1 MIRKL
6 EIVKRLSFHN
16 LEKFDIF
23 AKNIEAMANEN
34 EAPFVFGVR
43 VEGDTFTDRKEETN
57 RLKMNF
63 LYGVNTILISPRRMG
78 KTSLVEKVCSLVE
91 SDTLKIAKIDA
102 FGCRSENDFINAFA
116 TAVVRATSSKWEEW
130 MENAKTFL
138 SRFIPK
144 ISIGQDPLTDFS
156 IALEY
161 NRANT
166 VTEDIL
172 QLPETIAKQKGIK
185 IVICIDEFQ
194 QIADFPDSI
203 TFQKKLRSV
212 WQLQSNVSYCLYG
225 SKKHMMEKMFQSQS
239 HPFYR
244 FGDLFYLD
252 KISET
257 DWVEYIC
264 DRFRVTGKE
273 ISRELASEI
282 CSVTDRYS
290 SYVQQLAWLVWL
302 RTDKHATKED
312 VEFGIDRML
321 DACEPLFIQQTESL
335 SAYQMNFLRALANGV
350 HTGFTRSEI
359 LDTYQLGTA
368 ANISRL
374 KKALTEKD
382 LIMMTAPKKLE
393 ISDPILALWLKRRVW
408 KS

>member
-1 MIRKL
+1 
-6 EIVKRLSFHN
+6 
-16 LEKFDIF
+16 
-23 AKNIEAMANEN
+23 MANEN
-34 EAPFVFGVR
+34 EVPFVFGVR

-78 KTSLVEKVCSLVE
+78 KTSLVEKVSSMVE
-91 SDTLKIAKIDA
+91 CESLKIAKIDA

-116 TAVVRATSSKWEEW
+116 TAVVRATSTKWEEW
-130 MENAKTFL
+130 IENTKTFL

-144 ISIGQDPLTDFS
+144 ISIGQDPISDFS

-161 NRANT
+161 NKSNT

-194 QIADFPDSI
+194 QIADFPDSL
-203 TFQKKLRSV
+203 TFQKKLRSI
-212 WQLQSNVSYCLYG
+212 WQLQRNVSYCLYG
-225 SKKHMMEKMFQSQS
+225 SKKHMMETMFQSQS

-244 FGDLFYLD
+244 FGDIFYLN
-252 KISET
+252 KIAES
-257 DWVEYIC
+257 DWVEFIC
-264 DRFRVTGKE
+264 NRFKVTGKE
-273 ISRELASEI
+273 ISQELATEI

-290 SYVQQLAWLVWL
+290 SYVQQLSWLVWL
-302 RTDKHATKED
+302 RTTFRATKED
-312 VEFGIDRML
+312 VEYGIDHML

-335 SAYQMNFLRALANGV
+335 SSYQMNFLQALTDGV
-350 HTGFTRSEI
+350 TTGFTRSEI
-359 LDTYQLGTA
+359 LNNYQLGTA

-374 KKALTEKD
+374 KKALMEKD
-382 LIMMTAPKKLE
+382 LIALTAPKKLQ

-408 KS
+408 RTR

>member
-1 MIRKL
+1 
-6 EIVKRLSFHN
+6 
-16 LEKFDIF
+16 
-23 AKNIEAMANEN
+23 MANEN

-43 VEGDTFTDRKEETN
+43 VEGNTFTDRKEETN

-282 CSVTDRYS
+282 CTVTDRYS

-393 ISDPILALWLKRRVW
+393 ISDTILALWLKRRVW

>member
-1 MIRKL
+1 M
-6 EIVKRLSFHN
+6 
-16 LEKFDIF
+16 EKFDIF

-78 KTSLVEKVCSLVE
+78 KTSLVEKVSSMVE
-91 SDTLKIAKIDA
+91 CESLKIAKIDA

-116 TAVVRATSSKWEEW
+116 TAVVRATSTKWEEW
-130 MENAKTFL
+130 IENTKTFL

-144 ISIGQDPLTDFS
+144 ISIGQDPISDFS

-161 NRANT
+161 NKSNT

-194 QIADFPDSI
+194 QIADFPDSL
-203 TFQKKLRSV
+203 TFQKKLRSI
-212 WQLQSNVSYCLYG
+212 WQLQRNVSYCLYG
-225 SKKHMMEKMFQSQS
+225 SKKHMMETMFQSQS

-244 FGDLFYLD
+244 FGDIFYLN
-252 KISET
+252 KIAES
-257 DWVEYIC
+257 DWVEFIC
-264 DRFRVTGKE
+264 NRFKVTGKV
-273 ISRELASEI
+273 ISPELATEI

-290 SYVQQLAWLVWL
+290 SYVQQLSWLVWL
-302 RTDKHATKED
+302 RTTFRATKED
-312 VEFGIDRML
+312 VEYGIDHML

-335 SAYQMNFLRALANGV
+335 SSYQMNFLQALTDGV
-350 HTGFTRSEI
+350 TTGFTRSEI
-359 LDTYQLGTA
+359 LNNYQLGTA

-382 LIMMTAPKKLE
+382 LIALTAPKKLQ

-408 KS
+408 RTR

>member
-1 MIRKL
+1 MT
-6 EIVKRLSFHN
+6 
-16 LEKFDIF
+16 
-23 AKNIEAMANEN
+23 NEN

-282 CSVTDRYS
+282 CIVTDRYS

-335 SAYQMNFLRALANGV
+335 SAYQMNFLRALANGI

>member
-1 MIRKL
+1 MVDTVL
-6 EIVKRLSFHN
+6 YF
-16 LEKFDIF
+16 
-23 AKNIEAMANEN
+23 
-34 EAPFVFGVR
+34 
-43 VEGDTFTDRKEETN
+43 EGNTFTDRKEETN

-91 SDTLKIAKIDA
+91 SESLKIAKIDA
-102 FGCRSENDFINAFA
+102 FGCRSEHDFINAFA
-116 TAVVRATSSKWEEW
+116 TAVVRATSTKWEEW

-138 SRFIPK
+138 SRFVPK
-144 ISIGQDPLTDFS
+144 ISIGQDPLSEFS

-161 NRANT
+161 NNSNT

-194 QIADFPDSI
+194 QIADFPDSL
-203 TFQKKLRSV
+203 TFQKKLRGI

-225 SKKHMMEKMFQSQS
+225 SKKHMMETIFQSQS

-244 FGDLFYLD
+244 FGDLIYLN
-252 KISET
+252 KISEA

-264 DRFRVTGKE
+264 GRFNVTGKE
-273 ISRELASEI
+273 ISPELATEI
-282 CSVTDRYS
+282 CTVTDRYS
-290 SYVQQLAWLVWL
+290 SYVQQLSWLVWL
-302 RTDKHATKED
+302 RTDFQATKED
-312 VEFGIDRML
+312 VEYGIDHML
-321 DACEPLFIQQTESL
+321 DTCEPLFIQQTESL
-335 SAYQMNFLRALANGV
+335 SSYQMNFLRALTDGV
-350 HTGFTRSEI
+350 TTGFTRSEI
-359 LDTYQLGTA
+359 LNNYQLGTA

-382 LIMMTAPKKLE
+382 LITLTAPKKLE

-408 KS
+408 RTR

>member
-1 MIRKL
+1 MT
-6 EIVKRLSFHN
+6 
-16 LEKFDIF
+16 
-23 AKNIEAMANEN
+23 NEN

-282 CSVTDRYS
+282 CTVTDRYS

-335 SAYQMNFLRALANGV
+335 SAYQMNFLRALANDV

>member
-1 MIRKL
+1 M
-6 EIVKRLSFHN
+6 
-16 LEKFDIF
+16 EKFDIF
-23 AKNIEAMANEN
+23 AKNIETMANEN

-78 KTSLVEKVCSLVE
+78 KTSLVEKVSSMVE
-91 SDTLKIAKIDA
+91 CESLKIAKIDA

-116 TAVVRATSSKWEEW
+116 TAVVRATSTKWEEW
-130 MENAKTFL
+130 IENTKTFL

-144 ISIGQDPLTDFS
+144 ISIGQDPLSDFS

-161 NRANT
+161 NKSNT

-194 QIADFPDSI
+194 QIADFPDSL
-203 TFQKKLRSV
+203 TFQKKLRSI
-212 WQLQSNVSYCLYG
+212 WQLQRNVSYCLYG
-225 SKKHMMEKMFQSQS
+225 SKKHMMETMFQSQS

-244 FGDLFYLD
+244 FGDIFYLN
-252 KISET
+252 KIAES
-257 DWVEYIC
+257 DWVEFIC
-264 DRFRVTGKE
+264 NRFKVTGKE
-273 ISRELASEI
+273 ISPELATEI

-290 SYVQQLAWLVWL
+290 SYVQQLSWLVWL
-302 RTDKHATKED
+302 RTTFRATKED
-312 VEFGIDRML
+312 VEYGIDHML

-335 SAYQMNFLRALANGV
+335 SSYQMNFLRALTDGV
-350 HTGFTRSEI
+350 TTGFTRSEI
-359 LDTYQLGTA
+359 LNNYQLGTA

-382 LIMMTAPKKLE
+382 LIALTAPKKLQ

-408 KS
+408 RTR

>member
-1 MIRKL
+1 M
-6 EIVKRLSFHN
+6 
-16 LEKFDIF
+16 DIF
-23 AKNIEAMANEN
+23 AENVEAMANEN
-34 EAPFVFGVR
+34 EIPFVFGVR
-43 VEGDTFTDRKEETN
+43 VEGNTFTDRKEETN

-91 SDTLKIAKIDA
+91 SESLKIAKIDA
-102 FGCRSENDFINAFA
+102 FGCRSEHDYINAFA
-116 TAVVRATSSKWEEW
+116 TAVVRATSTKWEEW

-138 SRFIPK
+138 SRFVPK
-144 ISIGQDPLTDFS
+144 ISIGQDPLSEFS

-161 NRANT
+161 NNSNT

-194 QIADFPDSI
+194 QIADFPDSL
-203 TFQKKLRSV
+203 TFQKKLRGI

-225 SKKHMMEKMFQSQS
+225 SKKHMMETMFQSQS

-244 FGDLFYLD
+244 FGDLLYLN
-252 KISET
+252 KISEA

-264 DRFRVTGKE
+264 GRFNVTGKE
-273 ISRELASEI
+273 ISPELATEI
-282 CSVTDRYS
+282 CTVTDRYS
-290 SYVQQLAWLVWL
+290 SYVQQLSWLVWL
-302 RTDKHATKED
+302 RTDFKATKED
-312 VEFGIDRML
+312 VEYGINHML

-335 SAYQMNFLRALANGV
+335 SSYQMNFLRALTDGV
-350 HTGFTRSEI
+350 TTGFTRSEI
-359 LDTYQLGTA
+359 LNNYQLGTA

-382 LIMMTAPKKLE
+382 LITLTAPKKLE

-408 KS
+408 RTR

>member
-1 MIRKL
+1 
-6 EIVKRLSFHN
+6 
-16 LEKFDIF
+16 
-23 AKNIEAMANEN
+23 MANDN

-43 VEGDTFTDRKEETN
+43 VEGNTFTDRKEETN

-172 QLPETIAKQKGIK
+172 QLPETVAKQKGIK

-264 DRFRVTGKE
+264 DRFRMTGKE

-335 SAYQMNFLRALANGV
+335 SAYQMNFLRALTNGV

>member
-1 MIRKL
+1 MT
-6 EIVKRLSFHN
+6 S
-16 LEKFDIF
+16 
-23 AKNIEAMANEN
+23 EN

>member
-1 MIRKL
+1 
-6 EIVKRLSFHN
+6 
-16 LEKFDIF
+16 
-23 AKNIEAMANEN
+23 MANEN

-78 KTSLVEKVCSLVE
+78 KTSLVEKVSSMVE
-91 SDTLKIAKIDA
+91 CESLKIAKIDA

-116 TAVVRATSSKWEEW
+116 TAVVRATSTKWEEW
-130 MENAKTFL
+130 IENTKTFL

-144 ISIGQDPLTDFS
+144 ISIGQDPLSDFS

-161 NRANT
+161 NKSNT

-194 QIADFPDSI
+194 QIADFPDSL
-203 TFQKKLRSV
+203 TFQKKLRSI
-212 WQLQSNVSYCLYG
+212 WQLQRNVSYCLYG
-225 SKKHMMEKMFQSQS
+225 SKKHMMETMFQSQS

-244 FGDLFYLD
+244 FGDIFYLN
-252 KISET
+252 KIAES
-257 DWVEYIC
+257 DWVEFIC
-264 DRFRVTGKE
+264 NRFKVTGKE
-273 ISRELASEI
+273 ISPELATEI

-290 SYVQQLAWLVWL
+290 SYVQQLSWLVWL
-302 RTDKHATKED
+302 RTTFRATKED
-312 VEFGIDRML
+312 VEYGIAHML

-335 SAYQMNFLRALANGV
+335 SSYQMNFLQALTDGV
-350 HTGFTRSEI
+350 TTGFTRSEI
-359 LDTYQLGTA
+359 LNNYQLGTA

-382 LIMMTAPKKLE
+382 LIALTAPKKLQ

-408 KS
+408 RTR

>member
-1 MIRKL
+1 MN
-6 EIVKRLSFHN
+6 S
-16 LEKFDIF
+16 
-23 AKNIEAMANEN
+23 EN

-43 VEGDTFTDRKEETN
+43 VEGNTFTDRKEETN

-172 QLPETIAKQKGIK
+172 QLPENIAKQKGIK

-264 DRFRVTGKE
+264 ERFRVTGKE

-282 CSVTDRYS
+282 CTVTDRYS

-359 LDTYQLGTA
+359 LDSYQLGTA